1 MRYEKGNLNYKERY
15 IYICICVYIYT
26 PTCIYFNYLRSLE
39 ERNCQLSTA
48 HSVMAWQQLIYRNVN
63 CKNVNCKISFK

>member
-1 MRYEKGNLNYKERY
+1 MVA
-15 IYICICVYIYT
+15 IYMCVYLYT
-26 PTCIYFNYLRSLE
+26 PAYIYFNYLRSLE

-48 HSVMAWQQLIYRNVN
+48 RSVTAWQQLIYRNVN